1 MKNLILAFLANCF
14 LFYSGSQ
21 SVFAQS
27 DLPRVEV
34 GAHYTLLRFGEFD
47 TTDSGVGGRLT
58 FNLTNS
64 FAVEGEFNFFP
75 EKRRHFIE
83 PFYINSQRY
92 QGVFGAKYGV
102 RKDKFGIFAKLRPG
116 FIRFGEGLLDP
127 SIQTLVEVPNT
138 FKSTEFVLDWGGV
151 FELYPSRHTVLRLD
165 IGDTIIF
172 FGNSTVSNNPSFT
185 SHNVQLNMGFGFR
198 F

>member
-1 MKNLILAFLANCF
+1 MKNLLLLFFTICF
-14 LFYSGSQ
+14 LSHSGNQ
-21 SVFAQS
+21 NVFAQS
-27 DLPRVEV
+27 DAPKVEV
-34 GAHYTLLRFGEFD
+34 GAHYTLLGFSEFD
-47 TTDSGVGGRLT
+47 TTDSGVGARLT

-92 QGVFGAKYGV
+92 QGVFGAKYGM

-116 FIRFGEGLLDP
+116 FIRFSEGPIDP
-127 SIQTLVEVPNT
+127 SIRTLVAVPNT
-138 FKSTEFVLDWGGV
+138 FRSTEVILDWGGV
-151 FELYPSRHTVLRLD
+151 FELYLSRHTMLRFD
-165 IGDTIIF
+165 VGDTIIF
-172 FGNSTVSNNPSFT
+172 FGNSTVSNNPGFT
-185 SHNVQLNMGFGFR
+185 SHNVQLNIGFGFR

>member
-1 MKNLILAFLANCF
+1 MKNFIPLFVTVYFLLYAGN
-14 LFYSGSQ
+14 Q
-21 SVFAQS
+21 IVFAQS
-27 DLPRVEV
+27 DVPKVEV
-34 GAHYTLLRFGEFD
+34 GAHYTLLRFSKFD
-47 TTDSGVGGRLT
+47 ATDSGVGARLT

-116 FIRFGEGLLDP
+116 FIHFGEGLIDP
-127 SIQTLVEVPNT
+127 SIQTLVEAPNT
-138 FKSTEFVLDWGGV
+138 FKSTEFVLDWGIV
-151 FELYPSRHTVLRLD
+151 FELYTSRHTMLRFD
-165 IGDTIIF
+165 FGDSIIF

-185 SHNVQLNMGFGFR
+185 SHNIQINTGFGFR